1 MKRQKGYSLIEVII
15 AIAIMAILAAM
26 SFVTLGVINQAR
38 CSSAATSLEGQMSSL
53 WIKTKAISQAKEQ
66 TVSQYTDD
74 KALYPLCM
82 EIVKN
87 VSDVALADGS
97 LAKAGT
103 YSIILGYN
111 KGSAF
116 SEKIADTAEVVLPNI
131 ISIKY
136 TPKAIEGMD
145 DSTQEAAVSGIDYK
159 DSFLI
164 QFNKADGSVT
174 YGAGTYEIIF
184 KDKTQYK
191 VVLDASTGKH
201 YIR

>member
-15 AIAIMAILAAM
+15 AVAIMAILATM
-26 SFVTLGVINQAR
+26 SFVTLGVINKAR

-53 WIKTKAISQAKEQ
+53 WIKTKAISQAKKQ
-66 TVSQYTDD
+66 TTSQYTEDN
-74 KALYPLCM
+74 AWYPLCM

-87 VSDVALADGS
+87 TSDVTLADGS
-97 LAKAGT
+97 LAKEGS
-103 YSIILGYN
+103 YSVILGYN
-111 KGSAF
+111 KDGSF
-116 SEKIADTAEVVLPNI
+116 TAKTTDVAESVLPNI
-131 ISIKY
+131 LSIKY
-136 TPKAIEGMD
+136 TPKAIEGLDD
-145 DSTQEAAVSGIDYK
+145 DSQKAVVSGIDYK

-174 YGAGTYEIIF
+174 YGAGTYEIIYN
-184 KDKTQYK
+184 DKTVYK